1 MDYHLILDLVPVIA
15 RLYFTGSLGKHLN
28 LGYTNQVILIGLGLQ
43 MKSFEDIC
51 KDIKDFEVKNAL
63 PVFQKTMVKF
73 HKVIEKCFNVPTF
86 LSLEINRKPNA

>member
-15 RLYFTGSLGKHLN
+15 RLYFTGALGKHLN

-51 KDIKDFEVKNAL
+51 KDIKDF
-63 PVFQKTMVKF
+63 
-73 HKVIEKCFNVPTF
+73 
-86 LSLEINRKPNA
+86 